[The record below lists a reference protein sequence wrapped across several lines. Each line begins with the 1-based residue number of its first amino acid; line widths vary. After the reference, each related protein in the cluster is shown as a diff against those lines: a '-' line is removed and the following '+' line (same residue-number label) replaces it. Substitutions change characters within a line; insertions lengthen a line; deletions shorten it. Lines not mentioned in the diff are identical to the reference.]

1 MCWYPSGI
9 PRSLNRKHTWWVVS
23 GRKVIKSQNISGSC
37 KHFFFQVNFC
47 CYFNLWVQTEG
58 NVILLAIP
66 IYCARDYEWQ
76 HWTVLNGFSWVVGLW
91 PQNWIWILF
100 ALFCILSIDSII
112 LISIFNHSFV
122 GSSLTLILF
131 FFTLGFPLS
140 PYNLFLIFFTK
151 YIHKHFGKFWIS
163 DKDWSLHVYAVDIFF
178 FLCLNFTSIHRLPR
192 RCFWMSRN
200 APPNSAIRCD
210 LRSIVQNWNWECC
223 VTSKKRLW
231 GRL

>member
-1 MCWYPSGI
+1 MSCLWAQSYKI
-9 PRSLNRKHTWWVVS
+9 PEHIRILQTF
-23 GRKVIKSQNISGSC
+23 C
-37 KHFFFQVNFC
+37 FQV
-47 CYFNLWVQTEG
+47 NLWVQTEG

-100 ALFCILSIDSII
+100 ALFCILSIDSIF

-122 GSSLTLILF
+122 GSSLTLIF

-151 YIHKHFGKFWIS
+151 YIHKHFWKFWIR
-163 DKDWSLHVYAVDIFF
+163 DKDWSLHVYAVGNFYFF
-178 FLCLNFTSIHRLPR
+178 FVSIIYLAYINITIPQNKRKTKINYNIHTNTHA
-192 RCFWMSRN
+192 SRN
-200 APPNSAIRCD
+200 K
-210 LRSIVQNWNWECC
+210 Q
-223 VTSKKRLW
+223 KRKSQLH
-231 GRL
+231 